1 MPLYADVALPLPLR
15 REFTYLVPPA
25 LEDSVRV
32 GARVRVVFG
41 RRRAVGVVTG
51 LKDRCSLDPSKVR
64 PIHSLVDHAP
74 VVPGDI
80 MALCRRIAKRT
91 LCSVGEALD
100 AAIPGALKHH
110 AARNIPYA
118 VLKKRGPELEKELA
132 ALEEKER
139 FRKQA
144 RVLRAVLE
152 AGGEMRVFD
161 LLSRTKVSRS
171 PLESLV
177 KRGLLRL
184 ESRPSRPELEF
195 TGDPGSVGEI
205 PELTGEQERCVDR
218 IRSALDG
225 GEYQGFLLYGVT
237 GSGKTEVYLRAVA
250 ETLARRRTAVVL
262 VPEISLTP
270 QTVARFRARFGKVA
284 VLHSS
289 LTGAQRADQWRL
301 LLEGR
306 RAVAVGPRSAL
317 FAPLDRLGLIVVDEE
332 HENTFKQGNVPRYHA
347 RDMALERARICGAV
361 AILGS
366 ATPSLESWKA
376 AREGKLELLEL
387 PSRVGGGRIP
397 QTVIVDMRRE
407 KKGPGG
413 MPFLSRVLVNIMR
426 DRLKRGEQVILFL
439 NRRGFAPV
447 LTCRRCGISVR
458 CKECSVPMTFHR
470 SRRRLVCHYCAGE
483 ISPPEKC
490 PECGWPEL
498 YYLGFGTERV
508 EGEVRRIFPEYPVV
522 RMDSDTMAR
531 RDEVGRALQAFRKG
545 EFRILV
551 GTQMIAKG
559 LDFPRV
565 TVVGVIS
572 ADTSLLLPDF
582 RAAERTFQLVAQV
595 AGRAGRGDAP
605 GVVVVQTLVPDHP
618 AVVEAAKHDFRSFAA
633 FELAQRKERGF
644 PPFGRIARIVLEGK
658 DEEKTAQAAGK
669 VGEELREAGRGG
681 AFQVLGPARAPLERI
696 QGRWRFH
703 VLALIPPAT
712 TEDDLER
719 LLPPIVEKKRAG
731 LRVLLDMDPATVL

>member
-1 MPLYADVALPLPLR
+1 MPLYADVALPIPLR
-15 REFTYLVPPA
+15 REFTYLVPPG
-25 LEDSVRV
+25 LEGEVAV

-41 RRRAVGVVTG
+41 HRPAVGVVTG
-51 LKDRCSLDPSKVR
+51 FRERCSLDPSKIR

-74 VVPGDI
+74 VIPGDI
-80 MALCRRIAKRT
+80 MALCRRIARRT
-91 LCSVGEALD
+91 LCSLGEALD
-100 AAIPGALKHH
+100 AAIPGALKRH
-110 AARNIPYA
+110 AARTVPYA
-118 VLKKRGPELEKELA
+118 VLGKKGADVQRELA
-132 ALEEKER
+132 SLEEKER
-139 FRKQA
+139 FHKQA

-195 TGDPGSVGEI
+195 LGDPGSVGEV
-205 PELTGEQERCVDR
+205 PELTREQEACVDR
-218 IRSALDG
+218 IREALDG
-225 GEYQGFLLYGVT
+225 GGYKGFLLYGVT

-262 VPEISLTP
+262 VPEIALTP
-270 QTVARFRARFGKVA
+270 QTVARFRARFGEVA

-289 LTGAQRADQWRL
+289 LTGAQRAEQWRL
-301 LLEGR
+301 ILEGR

-317 FAPLDRLGLIVVDEE
+317 FAPLARLGLIVVDEE

-347 RDMALERARICGAV
+347 RDMALERARICNAV
-361 AILGS
+361 AVLGS

-376 AREGKLELLEL
+376 AMEGELELLEL
-387 PSRVGGGRIP
+387 PARVGGGKIP

-426 DRLKRGEQVILFL
+426 DRLRRGEQVILFL

-447 LTCRRCGISVR
+447 LTCRRCGMSVR
-458 CKECSVPMTFHR
+458 CKDCSVPLTFHR
-470 SRRRLVCHYCAGE
+470 ARKRLVCHYCARE
-483 ISPPEKC
+483 IRPPERC
-490 PECGWPEL
+490 PECGWPEM

-508 EGEVRRIFPEYPVV
+508 EGEVRRIFPEYPVL

-531 RDEVGRALQAFRKG
+531 RDEVGRVLQAFRRG
-545 EFRILV
+545 DFRILV

-572 ADTSLLLPDF
+572 ADTSLLLPEF

-605 GVVVVQTLVPDHP
+605 GVVVVQTLVPGHP
-618 AVVEAAKHDFRSFAA
+618 AVVDAAKHDFRSFAA

-644 PPFGRIARIVLEGK
+644 PPFGRLARIVLEGRE
-658 DEEKTAQAAGK
+658 EEKVIRAASQ
-669 VGEELREAGRGG
+669 VGEELREAGRDG

-696 QGRWRFH
+696 QGRWRWH
-703 VLALIPPAT
+703 VLARIPFST
-712 TEDDLER
+712 TEEELAR
-719 LLPPIVEKKRAG
+719 LLPPVVDKKRG
-731 LRVLLDMDPATVL
+731 GVRVLLDMDPAAVL